1 MRRDLNWK
9 TKRDDGTSYE
19 VRVTFFGGRFK
30 FQFREKGEKDWDY
43 ARRPDR
49 DDLVLFLETIERYH
63 QRSRATPLELK
74 EAKKLLVDFDQD
86 ALR

>member
-30 FQFREKGEKDWDY
+30 FQFREKGE
-43 ARRPDR
+43 
-49 DDLVLFLETIERYH
+49 
-63 QRSRATPLELK
+63 
-74 EAKKLLVDFDQD
+74 
-86 ALR
+86 